1 MLKMIRERSG
11 ISSRRSDFACHAV
24 VARRRVIPS
33 SFGTRHWSFAALV
46 VAIMFSSA
54 NLKAAASVEDS
65 SGITFPPSSAQKWV
79 LPNGL
84 TIIVQEDHSAPVASV
99 QAWCATGSIDE
110 DAHLGAGLS
119 HILEHM
125 LFQGTKTRG
134 KNEIAQQIQD
144 VGGYINAYTSFDR
157 TVFWIDVPK
166 DGVATAL
173 GVLTDAMMNSTLPPE
188 EYRKEQEVIRR
199 EFAMGMDDP
208 DRVAGLLLFGTA
220 YQRHPYRFPVIGEIE
235 IYNQLTQEQV
245 MQYYKTRYVPN
256 NLTFIVVGD
265 VDAEKVRQQLTELFT
280 PYPEKSLKPV
290 FIPAEPPQLGWREV
304 HREFP
309 TELTHLS
316 LAWHIPEVTNPDVP
330 ALDLLSTILGDGR
343 SSRLY
348 RRVREEAGLAFGIGA
363 FSYTPGD
370 PGLFGIDATVD
381 PKKREAAEQLVMGIV
396 DEVKQ
401 AGVTAEE
408 LTKAKKILLSHH
420 LGALTTMRGQA
431 SDIGS
436 NWLLTRN
443 LNFSRDYLAA
453 VQKVTL
459 DDIKRV
465 AANYLTDSNLTVV
478 SLNPK
483 GSLAAKAEG
492 PKVAA
497 AAEIEKFELSNGL
510 RLLVREDRRLPLVAM
525 GAVFRGGL
533 LAETPQTN
541 GITRLMAKVLLKGT
555 KTRTAEQIANQIEA
569 VGGSIS
575 SDAGNN
581 SFSVSLD
588 VTKPDVKLG
597 VELLSDVLLNATM
610 PEKAIAREK
619 EIQIAAIQQEDEQ
632 LTSVARNIMRQALFP
647 QHPYALRTNGS
658 VESVRRLT
666 QKDLLEFRDRYMVAK
681 NGVIFVFG
689 DVKAAE
695 VKQLFEK
702 ALGGMKP
709 GMLALTDMH
718 PASPL
723 SGIETVESRKEKAQ
737 GVIMVGFRGASI
749 SSPDRHALELIDEA
763 SSDLG
768 SRFFVRIREQMGL
781 AYYVG
786 ASQMQGLVP
795 GLFAFY
801 LGTDPQK
808 IEPVKTALLDEIHK
822 LANDG
827 LTNQELARAKK
838 KLIGQ
843 QEIANQSNE
852 AFGYQCALEELYG
865 LGFDYYKRLEHDVD
879 AVTLDDIKRVA
890 AKYFRDQPYVLATV
904 RPPEGSAAAKQK

>member
-1 MLKMIRERSG
+1 MAVGYQSSDQRSLIAGIDVQIRS
-11 ISSRRSDFACHAV
+11 IMY
-24 VARRRVIPS
+24 RVLLAKFLP
-33 SFGTRHWSFAALV
+33 AALLLC
-46 VAIMFSSA
+46 MG
-54 NLKAAASVEDS
+54 NLKAAPAER
-65 SGITFPPSSAQKWV
+65 SGVIAFPPSTAQKWI

-84 TIIVQEDHSAPVASV
+84 TMIVQEDHSAPVASV
-99 QAWCATGSIDE
+99 QAWCATGSIYE
-110 DAHLGAGLS
+110 DQHVGAGLS

-125 LFQGTKTRG
+125 LFKGTKTRG
-134 KNEIAQQIQD
+134 KNEIAQKIQD

-173 GVLTDAMMNSTLPPE
+173 DILADAMINSTLPPE
-188 EYRKEQEVIRR
+188 EYQKEQEVIRR

-208 DRVAGLLLFGTA
+208 DRMAGLLLFATA
-220 YQRHPYRFPVIGEIE
+220 YQQHPYRFPVIGELE

-256 NLTFIVVGD
+256 NLTFVVVGD
-265 VDAEKVRQQLTELFT
+265 VDAEKVRQQLAELFKS
-280 PYPEKSLKPV
+280 YPEKSLKPV
-290 FIPAEPPQLGWREV
+290 FVPAELPQLGRREV
-304 HREFP
+304 HQEFS

-348 RRVREEAGLAFGIGA
+348 RRVREEAGLAFSISA

-381 PKKREAAEQLVMGIV
+381 PKKREPAEQLALRIV
-396 DEVKQ
+396 DEMKQ
-401 AGVTAEE
+401 TGVTADE
-408 LTKAKKILLSHH
+408 LKKAKKMTLSHH
-420 LGALTTMRGQA
+420 LDALTTMRGQA

-436 NWLLTRN
+436 NWLLTRD
-443 LNFSRDYLAA
+443 LNFSRHYLDA

-465 AANYLTDSNLTVV
+465 AATYLTENNLTVI

-483 GSLAAKAEG
+483 GSLAGKAETAK
-492 PKVAA
+492 PTAA
-497 AAEIEKFELSNGL
+497 GDIQKFELSNGL
-510 RLLVREDRRLPLVAM
+510 RLLVREDPRLPIVAM

-541 GITRLMAKVLLKGT
+541 GVTRLMAKVLLKGT
-555 KTRTAEQIANQIEA
+555 KTRTAEQIANEIEA

-575 SDAGNN
+575 SEAGNN
-581 SFSVSLD
+581 SFSVSVD
-588 VTKPDVKLG
+588 VMKPDVKLG
-597 VELLSDVLLNATM
+597 VDLVSDVLLNAAF

-619 EIQIAAIQQEDEQ
+619 EIQIAAIQQEEEQ
-632 LTSVARNIMRQALFP
+632 LAAVARNIMRQALFP

-658 VESVRRLT
+658 INSVQRLT
-666 QKDLLEFRDRYMVAK
+666 QKDLIDFRDRYVAAK

-695 VKQLFEK
+695 VKQLVEE
-702 ALGGMKP
+702 ALAKMKP
-709 GMLALTDMH
+709 GALALTDAK
-718 PASPL
+718 PSTPL
-723 SGIETVESRKEKAQ
+723 GKPETVESRKDKAQ
-737 GVIMVGFRGASI
+737 GVLMVGFRGASLL
-749 SSPDRHALELIDEA
+749 SPDRYALELIDEA

-768 SRFFVRIREQMGL
+768 SRFFIRIRDPGW

-808 IEPVKTALLDEIHK
+808 IEPVKTALLDEIYK

-827 LTNQELARAKK
+827 LTPEELARAKK

-843 QEIANQSNE
+843 QEIANQSND
-852 AFGYQCALEELYG
+852 AFGYHCALDELYG
-865 LGFDYYKRLEHDVD
+865 LGFDFYKRLEHDVN
-879 AVTLDDIKRVA
+879 AVTPEHIKLVA

-904 RPPEGSAAAKQK
+904 RPPEK

>member
-1 MLKMIRERSG
+1 MLKMIRERSE
-11 ISSRRSDFACHAV
+11 ISSRHSGLV
-24 VARRRVIPS
+24 VPS
-33 SFGTRHWSFAALV
+33 SLGIRHWSFAALV
-46 VAIMFSSA
+46 IAIMFSSA
-54 NLKAAASVEDS
+54 NLKAASVEDS
-65 SGITFPPSSAQKWV
+65 SMITFPPSSAQKWV

-84 TIIVQEDHSAPVASV
+84 TIIVQEDRSAPVASV

-125 LFQGTKTRG
+125 LFKGTKTRST
-134 KNEIAQQIQD
+134 NEISQKIQD

-173 GVLTDAMMNSTLPPE
+173 GVLSDAMMNSTLPPE

-290 FIPAEPPQLGWREV
+290 FIPAEPPQLSRREV

-381 PKKREAAEQLVMGIV
+381 PKKREAAEQLAMGIV

-483 GSLAAKAEG
+483 GSLTAKAEG

-541 GITRLMAKVLLKGT
+541 GITRLMTKVLLKGT

-569 VGGSIS
+569 VGGSMS

-581 SFSVSLD
+581 SFNVSVD

-619 EIQIAAIQQEDEQ
+619 EIQIAAIQQEEEQ
-632 LTSVARNIMRQALFP
+632 LTTVARNIMRQTLFP

-658 VESVRRLT
+658 VESVQRLT
-666 QKDLLEFRDRYMVAK
+666 QKDLLEFRDRYVVAK

-702 ALGGMKP
+702 ALEGMKP
-709 GMLALTDMH
+709 GMLALTDVH

-768 SRFFVRIREQMGL
+768 SRFFIRIRQQMGL

-827 LTNQELARAKK
+827 LTNEELARAKK

-852 AFGYQCALEELYG
+852 AFGYQCALEEIYG

>member
-1 MLKMIRERSG
+1 MNRIP
-11 ISSRRSDFACHAV
+11 
-24 VARRRVIPS
+24 VAKFLS
-33 SFGTRHWSFAALV
+33 AALLLGMV
-46 VAIMFSSA
+46 
-54 NLKAAASVEDS
+54 NLKAAPIEPSSV
-65 SGITFPPSSAQKWV
+65 INFPPTTAQKWI

-84 TIIVQEDHSAPVASV
+84 TIIVQEDRSAPLASV

-110 DAHLGAGLS
+110 DQHLGAGLS
-119 HILEHM
+119 PIPEHM
-125 LFQGTKTRG
+125 LFKATKTRG
-134 KNEIAQQIQD
+134 KNKIAQKIQD

-166 DGVATAL
+166 DGVVTAL
-173 GVLTDAMMNSTLPPE
+173 DILADAMMNSTLPSE
-188 EYRKEQEVIRR
+188 EYQKEQEVIRR

-208 DRVAGLLLFGTA
+208 DRMSGLLLFSTA
-220 YQRHPYRFPVIGEIE
+220 YQVHPYRFPVIGEIE

-265 VDAEKVRQQLTELFT
+265 VDDERVRQQLPELFK
-280 PYPEKSLKPV
+280 PDPEQSLKPV
-290 FIPAEPPQLGWREV
+290 FIPAEPPQLGRREV
-304 HREFP
+304 HQEFA

-330 ALDLLSTILGDGR
+330 ALDLLSTVLGEGR

-348 RRVREEAGLAFGIGA
+348 RRVREEAGLAFSISA

-370 PGLFGIDATVD
+370 PGLFGIDATLD
-381 PKKREAAEQLVMGIV
+381 PKKRDAAERLALQIV
-396 DEVKQ
+396 EEVKQ
-401 AGVTAEE
+401 TGVTAEE
-408 LTKAKKILLSHH
+408 LAKARKITLSHH

-436 NWLLTRN
+436 NWLLTRD
-443 LNFSRDYLAA
+443 LNFSRHYLDA

-465 AANYLTDSNLTVV
+465 AKTYLTEDNLTAI

-483 GSLAAKAEG
+483 GSLAAKTEG
-492 PKVAA
+492 AKSTAA
-497 AAEIEKFELSNGL
+497 GEIQKFDLPNGL
-510 RLLVREDRRLPLVAM
+510 RVLVREDPRLPLVAI

-541 GITRLMAKVLLKGT
+541 GITRLMTKVMLKGT
-555 KTRTAEQIANQIEA
+555 KTRTAEQIANEIEA
-569 VGGSIS
+569 VGGSIA

-581 SFSVSLD
+581 SFSVSVG
-588 VTKPDVKLG
+588 VTKPDLKLG

-619 EIQIAAIQQEDEQ
+619 EIQIAAIRQEEEQ

-647 QHPYALRTNGS
+647 QHPYALRSNGS
-658 VESVRRLT
+658 VESVQRLT
-666 QKDLLEFRDRYMVAK
+666 QKDLVEFRDRYVVAK
-681 NGVIFVFG
+681 NGVIYVFG
-689 DVKAAE
+689 DVKAGE
-695 VKQLFEK
+695 VKQLVEQLLSK
-702 ALGGMKP
+702 MKP
-709 GMLALTDMH
+709 GALALTDAR
-718 PASPL
+718 PSAPL
-723 SGIETVESRKEKAQ
+723 GKPEMVESRKDKAQ
-737 GVIMVGFRGASI
+737 GVIMVGFRGASL
-749 SSPDRHALELIDEA
+749 SSPDRYPLELIDEA

-768 SRFFVRIREQMGL
+768 SRFFIRIREQMGL

-808 IEPVKTALLDEIHK
+808 IEPVKTALLDEIYK
-822 LANDG
+822 LASEG
-827 LTNQELARAKK
+827 LTQEELARAKK

-843 QEIANQSNE
+843 HQIAMQSNDS
-852 AFGYQCALEELYG
+852 FGYQCALDELYG
-865 LGFDYYKRLEHDVD
+865 LGFDHYKSLEREVE
-879 AVTLDDIKRVA
+879 AVTLAEIKRVA

-904 RPPEGSAAAKQK
+904 RPPDRK

>member
-1 MLKMIRERSG
+1 MTKSYRH
-11 ISSRRSDFACHAV
+11 SDFL
-24 VARRRVIPS
+24 I
-33 SFGTRHWSFAALV
+33 RHWSFVALA
-46 VAIMFSSA
+46 VAIMLSSA
-54 NLKAAASVEDS
+54 NLKAAPVDDS
-65 SGITFPPSSAQKWV
+65 SVITFPPSSAQKWI

-84 TIIVQEDHSAPVASV
+84 TIIVQEDQSAPVASV
-99 QAWCATGSIDE
+99 QAWCATGSVDE

-125 LFQGTKTRG
+125 LFKGTKTRST
-134 KNEIAQQIQD
+134 NQIAQKIQD

-166 DGVATAL
+166 DGVPTAL
-173 GVLTDAMMNSTLPPE
+173 DVLADAMMNSTLPPE
-188 EYRKEQEVIRR
+188 EYQKEQEVIRR
-199 EFAMGMDDP
+199 EFAMGRDDP
-208 DRVAGLLLFGTA
+208 DRMAGLLLFSTA
-220 YQRHPYRFPVIGEIE
+220 YQVHPYRFPVIGEIE
-235 IYNQLTQEQV
+235 IYNQLSQEQV

-256 NLTFIVVGD
+256 NLTFIIVGD
-265 VDAEKVRQQLTELFT
+265 VDAERVHQRLAGLFKSS
-280 PYPEKSLKPV
+280 PEKSLQPV
-290 FIPAEPPQLGWREV
+290 FIPAEPPQLGRREV
-304 HREFP
+304 HQEFA

-316 LAWHIPEVTNPDVP
+316 LAWHIPAVTNPDVP
-330 ALDLLSTILGDGR
+330 ALDLLSTILGEGR

-348 RRVREEAGLAFGIGA
+348 RRVREEAGLAFRISA

-381 PKKREAAEQLVMGIV
+381 PKKREAAEQLALRIV
-396 DEVKQ
+396 DEVKH
-401 AGVTAEE
+401 AGVTTEE
-408 LTKAKKILLSHH
+408 LAKAKKIMLSHH

-443 LNFSRDYLAA
+443 LNFSRDYLDA

-459 DDIKRV
+459 EEIKRV
-465 AANYLTDSNLTVV
+465 AAQYLTENNLTVI

-483 GSLAAKAEG
+483 GSLATKTEG
-492 PKVAA
+492 PKIVAA
-497 AAEIEKFELSNGL
+497 GEIQKFELSNGL
-510 RLLVREDRRLPLVAM
+510 RLLVREDPRLPLVAM

-533 LAETPQTN
+533 LAENAQDN
-541 GITRLMAKVLLKGT
+541 GITHLMAKVLLKGT
-555 KTRTAEQIANQIEA
+555 KTRTAEQIANEIEA

-575 SDAGNN
+575 SESGNN
-581 SFSVSLD
+581 SFGVSVD
-588 VTKPDVKLG
+588 VMKPDLKLG
-597 VELLSDVLLNATM
+597 VDLLSDVLLNATM

-619 EIQIAAIQQEDEQ
+619 ESQVAAIQQEEEQ
-632 LTSVARNIMRQALFP
+632 LTTVARNIMRQALFP
-647 QHPYALRTNGS
+647 QHPYALRSNGS
-658 VESVRRLT
+658 VESVQRLT
-666 QKDLLEFRDRYMVAK
+666 QKDLFEFRDRYVVAE
-681 NGVIFVFG
+681 NGVIYVFG

-695 VKQLFEK
+695 VKQLVEQ
-702 ALGGMKP
+702 ALGKMKS
-709 GMLALTDMH
+709 GALALTDAK
-718 PASPL
+718 PSTPL
-723 SGIETVESRKEKAQ
+723 GKPETVESRKEKAQ
-737 GVIMVGFRGASI
+737 GVIMVGFRGASM
-749 SSPDRHALELIDEA
+749 SSPDRYALELIDEA

-768 SRFFVRIREQMGL
+768 SRFFIRIRDPGW

-808 IEPVKTALLDEIHK
+808 IEPVKTALLDEIYK

-827 LTNQELARAKK
+827 LTPEELARAKK

-852 AFGYQCALEELYG
+852 AFGYHSALDELYG
-865 LGFDYYKRLEHDVD
+865 LGFDFYKRLEHEVN
-879 AVTLDDIKRVA
+879 AVTPEHIKQVA
-890 AKYFRDQPYVLATV
+890 KKYFRDQPYVLATV